1 MPVPEDSCSCWGVTL
16 LCRWRQRM
24 WLHSGKEY
32 TVTEGMLNLY
42 SEWKHWRR
50 AGATRTCGSVE
61 RKGKVY
67 AASPITK
74 TGCGRKYM
82 YEWWAHLPLQY
93 APDYGTVCCVKAC
106 LTEEDV
112 DDKCDGT
119 GQECALRNGNT
130 WVLQISRDV
139 GSSCYS

>member
-1 MPVPEDSCSCWGVTL
+1 M
-16 LCRWRQRM
+16 
-24 WLHSGKEY
+24 
-32 TVTEGMLNLY
+32 
-42 SEWKHWRR
+42 
-50 AGATRTCGSVE
+50 
-61 RKGKVY
+61 
-67 AASPITK
+67 
-74 TGCGRKYM
+74 
-82 YEWWAHLPLQY
+82 PLQY

-139 GSSCYS
+139 GSSCYQERVYTLCPICIYIFIVSVIWSKAGN